1 MNKFVR
7 TASSNFSVVSYHKR
21 MPSVKFIVAN
31 IARSIY
37 KYEM

>member
-7 TASSNFSVVSYHKR
+7 TVISNFSVVIYHNR
-21 MPSVKFIVAN
+21 MPSVKFILAS